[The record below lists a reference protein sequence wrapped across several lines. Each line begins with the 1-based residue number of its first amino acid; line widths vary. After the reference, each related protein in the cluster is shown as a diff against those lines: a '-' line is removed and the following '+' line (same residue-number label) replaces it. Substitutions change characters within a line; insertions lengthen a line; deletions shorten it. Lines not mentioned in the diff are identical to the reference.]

1 MSALGSSRRRL
12 STVAAVTAAMSVSSA
27 LLIGATPV
35 TASTTAG
42 IVVSAVA
49 QDPNGAYWVAPNVVT
64 FRATPQMVES
74 EIAVSREGNTIVV
87 NELEGGPSLAIEA
100 PTDARITCTSS
111 NPSGLSDTIRCTFGG
126 DTVGRDAGVYGD
138 FDAAPRGVTFG
149 LDATSQLNSMIAGSR
164 FDDYLQ
170 GGSAIDLL
178 AGGDGD
184 DFLYGGAGDDAL
196 LGGPGDD
203 VIYGDGEDAETGKDV
218 LVGGPGDDFLE
229 GGPASDRM
237 IGGPGRDDI
246 DAKDGIADEELDCND
261 SDSRGQASE
270 APRFDRN
277 LDRPIDCG
285 LVELPFPI
293 NTPSVSPYELV
304 KPNTVLT
311 GSAPWWGGSTPM
323 TFRYRWDSCV
333 IKRNGELDDCVERA
347 KGDLKSSGWDERT
360 GRAPT
365 YTVQPRDNKR
375 AIVYV
380 VIADNSRVKGGGIE
394 EVASGAVEVGVQSYK
409 IPANLFPRSI
419 GKGGWSFNSVA
430 AVASTLRNAGLEEF
444 ASIRETPWRRAAVP
458 QNLRKPIK
466 DGGVFSI
473 RVNGKEARAGTAIE
487 GGNGARASVEIQY
500 YSAFEDRKTCP
511 VSDADLA
518 DLRRQASSAY
528 IDFQAM
534 IDYLDQR
541 KCPWAVTW
549 SSDTGPTNVFTVK
562 DLSVEETDD
571 PERPI
576 QVRITARRPSTAPQ
590 LSIAI
595 GAPPRKEVAQSPDHF
610 TIGLAGAV
618 YAFPGTRFTSIW
630 ASLVG
635 DQTRMPTK
643 RARVQLFV
651 NGRLMVKGEQGADF
665 SYSLATVFTEPG
677 TARIVITTLTDS
689 GAPNAQV
696 YVDVPILDPSS
707 ASLGDLITWD
717 GRCFNRDGST
727 ASCAGRA
734 PHPNAVTIRDILV
747 RSGLPAI
754 QTYSTLDALSL
765 ASRDFNARFT
775 PLVVN
780 GPIPATSS
788 SRGFIGPRAACIWWD
803 LGCHL
808 RQIVGQVV
816 RAVIKPKPTPKAPPP
831 APQPYALRAQV
842 IYAQDG
848 GALPTVTRGE
858 VANVV
863 GAGLIGLD
871 GASLIGLDGASLIG
885 LDGASLIG
893 LDGASLIGLDGA
905 SLIGLDGA
913 SLVGLDGASYK
924 PNQVGVSLI
933 GLDGAS

>member
-1 MSALGSSRRRL
+1 MAVGGALLVG
-12 STVAAVTAAMSVSSA
+12 AAPVTAAT
-27 LLIGATPV
+27 G
-35 TASTTAG
+35 AG
-42 IVVSAVA
+42 IIVSAVA

-64 FRATPQMVES
+64 FRATAQMVES
-74 EIAVSREGNTIVV
+74 EIAVSRQGSSIVIA
-87 NELEGGPSLAIEA
+87 ELEGGPSLAVEP
-100 PTDARITCTSS
+100 PTDGRITCTAS
-111 NPSGLSDTIRCTFGG
+111 NPSGLSDSVRCTFGG
-126 DTVGRDAGVYGD
+126 DTAGRDAGVYGD

-149 LDATSQLNSMIAGSR
+149 LDPASQLNAMIAGSR

-170 GGSAIDLL
+170 GGPAVDLL

-184 DFLYGGAGDDAL
+184 DFLYGGAGDDVL
-196 LGGPGDD
+196 LGGAGAD
-203 VIYGDGEDAETGKDV
+203 VIYGDGEDKESGNDV
-218 LVGGPGDDFLE
+218 LIGGPGDDYLE
-229 GGPASDRM
+229 GGLGVDRM

-261 SDSRGQASE
+261 SDSRGEESE
-270 APRFDRN
+270 APRYD
-277 LDRPIDCG
+277 LLKDRPIDCG
-285 LVELPFPI
+285 VVQRPVPM
-293 NTPSVSPYELV
+293 SSPYVNPTELV

-311 GSAPWWGGSTPM
+311 GGGAWWTGTRPM
-323 TFRYRWDSCV
+323 TFSYRWDSCA
-333 IKRNGELDDCVERA
+333 IRANGELDDCTERA
-347 KGDLKSSGWDERT
+347 KGQLDISGVDART

-365 YTVQPRDNKR
+365 FTVQARDNKR

-380 VIADNSRVKGGGIE
+380 AIADNSKVKGGGVE
-394 EVASGAVEVGVQSYK
+394 EVASGAVAVGVQSYK
-409 IPANLFPRSI
+409 IPASLLPRAT

-430 AVASTLRNAGLEEF
+430 GVASALRSAGIEEF
-444 ASIRETPWRRAAVP
+444 VSIRETPWQRAAVP
-458 QNLRKPIK
+458 QNQRKAIK

-473 RVNGKEARAGTAIE
+473 RVNGREARAGSAIE
-487 GGNGARASVEIQY
+487 GGDGTRASVEIRY

-511 VSDADLA
+511 VADADLTA
-518 DLRRQASSAY
+518 LRRQAATAY
-528 IDFQAM
+528 VDFQSM

-549 SSDTGPTNVFTVK
+549 SSDTGPTTVFTVK
-562 DLSVEETDD
+562 DVAIEETDD
-571 PERPI
+571 PERPV
-576 QVRITARRPSTAPQ
+576 QMRITARRPSTAPQ

-717 GRCFNRDGST
+717 GRCFNRDGSA
-727 ASCAGRA
+727 ASCSGRA

-747 RSGLPAI
+747 RSGLPAL

-788 SRGFIGPRAACIWWD
+788 SRGLIGPLASCIWWD

-831 APQPYALRAQV
+831 TPQPYALRAQV

-848 GALPTVTRGE
+848 GALPTVTRGK

-893 LDGASLIGLDGA
+893 LDGASFVGPEGA

-913 SLVGLDGASYK
+913 SLIGLDGASYK